1 MARRMALS
9 IIVVGLACVGCT
21 SARLKRRVAIV
32 ENRATEVEQN
42 LAKLRQLPAD
52 VAASRAYV
60 KDVSDEM
67 KDMRREMVGMLDEQN
82 QRVEQGRREYVR
94 LLTYQKTALSAL
106 QVDLDKLIEKVEGQ
120 LPQATKG
127 AATSAPGTTPGAG
140 KAAP

>member
-52 VAASRAYV
+52 VAARPV
-60 KDVSDEM
+60 V
-67 KDMRREMVGMLDEQN
+67 RGG
-82 QRVEQGRREYVR
+82 GR
-94 LLTYQKTALSAL
+94 
-106 QVDLDKLIEKVEGQ
+106 D
-120 LPQATKG
+120 
-127 AATSAPGTTPGAG
+127 
-140 KAAP
+140 KAAKRGSETGA

>member
-1 MARRMALS
+1 MALS

-82 QRVEQGRREYVR
+82 LKVEQGRREYVR
-94 LLTYQKTALSAL
+94 VLTYQKMALSAL
-106 QVDLDKLIEKVEGQ
+106 QVELDKLIEKVEGQ

-127 AATSAPGTTPGAG
+127 ATASAPGTTPWAG

>member
-1 MARRMALS
+1 MARRMALG
-9 IIVVGLACVGCT
+9 IIVVALACVGCT

-32 ENRATEVEQN
+32 ENRATELEQS

-82 QRVEQGRREYVR
+82 LKVEQGRREYVR
-94 LLTYQKTALSAL
+94 LLTYQKTALGAL
-106 QVDLDKLIEKVEGQ
+106 QAELDKLIKQVEGQ
-120 LPQATKG
+120 LPQATEG
-127 AATSAPGTTPGAG
+127 TAASAPGTTPEVR